1 MTRPAPEQ
9 VDALMGAA
17 REVRERAYAP
27 YSRFLVGAA
36 VLGDDGSVTPG
47 ANVENASY
55 GLGMCAERSAV
66 FRAVSEGVEALSAVA
81 VIGSNPQPAWPCGAC
96 RQVLWEFGPEMIV
109 VSEGLDGTREE
120 VRLAD
125 LLPKAFGPS
134 DLV

>member
-9 VDALMGAA
+9 LDELVAVARDA
-17 REVRERAYAP
+17 RERAYAP

-36 VLGDDGSVTPG
+36 LLNDDGGVTPG

-55 GLGMCAERSAV
+55 GLGMCAERTAV
-66 FRAVSEGVEALSAVA
+66 FRAVSEGARAFEVVA
-81 VIGSNPQPAWPCGAC
+81 VVGSNPQPAWPCGAC

-120 VRLAD
+120 YRLAD
-125 LLPKAFGPS
+125 LLPNAFGPA
-134 DLV
+134 DLA